1 MKMHGTRNAPVP
13 FYLTRQA
20 VKKLCLSPFA
30 PEVLSVGPRC
40 IPATYSEW
48 IVPELAWGPEPGQA
62 LVLAENSQPVQKP
75 MLREQAEKA

>member
-1 MKMHGTRNAPVP
+1 MR
-13 FYLTRQA
+13 
-20 VKKLCLSPFA
+20 LSPFISRDWRRRNCACPLFA

-62 LVLAENSQPVQKP
+62 LVLPGNSQLKQEP
-75 MLREQAEKA
+75 MLRGQVEKA